1 MYILHYFVFTI
12 HYTLYSTYIH
22 DTFIYIIYT
31 LYLSKEAGI
40 HLLVGEH
47 EYCNGSANDLK
58 LNTQCFNDEHLAY
71 IISQNLTQNRLCE
84 MVVVHVAL
92 NNGDLHHEH
101 EDYEGDHDHV
111 EEDGGHLLH
120 VTPNDGDLHH
130 DPQDE
135 VWNL

>member
-1 MYILHYFVFTI
+1 
-12 HYTLYSTYIH
+12 
-22 DTFIYIIYT
+22 
-31 LYLSKEAGI
+31 
-40 HLLVGEH
+40 
-47 EYCNGSANDLK
+47 
-58 LNTQCFNDEHLAY
+58 
-71 IISQNLTQNRLCE
+71 

-101 EDYEGDHDHV
+101 EDYEGVYDHV